1 MSEATVDVNSKTSLL
16 KRLWRV
22 TAADFTKG
30 AKAYTSLLNWGFMA
44 LAVWQVIGPIYASSG
59 AKDANAQVANM
70 SGQIDDLKLA
80 NDKLTADFRS
90 VNTAYEAT
98 KADNAELAKQLE
110 IARTD
115 TKPAAAVKASFAPEP
130 PVKTV
135 KVKKTPLPPKADPTL
150 YEQFVAWYETNV
162 GTPGAN

>member
-1 MSEATVDVNSKTSLL
+1 M
-16 KRLWRV
+16 
-22 TAADFTKG
+22 
-30 AKAYTSLLNWGFMA
+30 
-44 LAVWQVIGPIYASSG
+44 
-59 AKDANAQVANM
+59 
-70 SGQIDDLKLA
+70 
-80 NDKLTADFRS
+80 
-90 VNTAYEAT
+90 NTAYEAT

-150 YEQFVAWYETNV
+150 YEQFVSWYETNV